1 MTAAVHELSDTSLPL
16 KSVRMTTDPDPTRDE
31 FNIHVWP
38 VTPGL
43 QLVFWVSVRLLD
55 GSPSAMGP
63 SLIWATPQ
71 KPNRTRRFEMQHRA
85 GVEFEADTDEPITI
99 KQLAS
104 WQRQFVAGVQHE
116 FLDVDLPDHR

>member
-1 MTAAVHELSDTSLPL
+1 MTAAVHELGVMAPSLKP
-16 KSVRMTTDPDPTRDE
+16 VCVTTDPNPTRDE
-31 FNIHVWP
+31 SIHVWP

-55 GSPSAMGP
+55 GSPSATGS
-63 SLIWATPQ
+63 SLMWAASEKT
-71 KPNRTRRFEMQHRA
+71 NRPVRFEMQHRT

-99 KQLAS
+99 KQLAA
-104 WQRQFVAGVQHE
+104 WQRQFVASVQHE